1 MYRRVLQIQRKL
13 TERHIE
19 GAGLFIQFSVKPT
32 SRAWQMT
39 TQTTKAQ
46 EACVHDSEELN
57 HRQLS
62 GLPRMEVISG
72 ENTISI

>member
-1 MYRRVLQIQRKL
+1 MYRRVPQIQRKL

-19 GAGLFIQFSVKPT
+19 SAGLFIKFSVKPT
-32 SRAWQMT
+32 SRARQMT
-39 TQTTKAQ
+39 MQTTKAQ

-57 HRQLS
+57 RQLP
-62 GLPRMEVISG
+62 GLPRMEVISR